1 MGKKRTVNKSQS
13 GADQGLRSRSL
24 SKMPRKK
31 VAEGTLYVR
40 ATFNNTL
47 VSFTD
52 KQGNLIMSASSG
64 SLGFKGAR
72 KSTPYAAA
80 KVGELVGEKAQLLG
94 VKEVNV
100 VIKGVGAGRESAM
113 RSFAGKGIAVTGIR
127 DETPV
132 PHNGPRAPK
141 SRRV

>member
-13 GADQGLRSRSL
+13 SADQGLRSRSL
-24 SKMPRKK
+24 AKMPRKK
-31 VAEGTLYVR
+31 VAEGILFVR

-80 KVGELVGEKAQLLG
+80 KVGELVGEKAQMLG
-94 VKEVNV
+94 VKDVTV
-100 VIKGVGAGRESAM
+100 IIKGVGAGRESAM
-113 RSFAGKGIAVTGIR
+113 RAFTGKGIGIIGIR

-132 PHNGPRAPK
+132 PHNGPRPPK
-141 SRRV
+141 TRRV